1 LHKIQFKLVTERR
14 NGQRHCRGQFFGR
27 FHGQNFAD
35 GEVCVFAAFLQ
46 RFAAILATILPVS
59 MSLYLMMEVPSFG
72 GMGDVTRMKDEAQNF
87 RLVEAEIRWV
97 VFNGN
102 SRDKRSSLFCRHLLV
117 TEKTLLI

>member
-1 LHKIQFKLVTERR
+1 
-14 NGQRHCRGQFFGR
+14 
-27 FHGQNFAD
+27 
-35 GEVCVFAAFLQ
+35 VCVFAAFLP
-46 RFAAILATILPVS
+46 RFAAILATILQKS

-102 SRDKRSSLFCRHLLV
+102 PRDKRSSLFCHHPLV
-117 TEKTLLI
+117 TLRHVR